1 MRIGV
6 LTGGGDCPGLNAI
19 IEAIV
24 KRAASYGYEVLGFLR
39 GYAGLINGEY
49 KRLTVEDVSGIAL
62 TGGTI
67 LGTSRVNPFK
77 RENGPQRVLDNVKK
91 CGVTALIIIGGDDT
105 LGAAY
110 KLYNMG
116 LPIVGVPKTIDND
129 VSETDYSVGFLT
141 AIETISESI
150 ERLHTTAK
158 SHERVIIVEIMGRYA
173 GWLTL
178 FGGLAG
184 GAHII
189 LVPEKSFKI
198 EEICSIILEREKS
211 GKKYTIVAVA
221 EGAKPENVSDFITL
235 CRERDE
241 FGHVRLG
248 GIAKLLEREIAERT
262 GKETRSVVLGHVQ
275 RGGRPCAFDKVLGI
289 RLGFRAVDLV
299 KEGKF
304 GHMVCLKGS
313 KIVAVKMESALKQ
326 KRLDEE
332 MMQLIN
338 FFNKS

>member
-1 MRIGV
+1 MKIGI

-19 IEAIV
+19 IEAAV
-24 KRAASYGYEVLGFLR
+24 KRANNYGYEVVGFLG
-39 GYAGLINGEY
+39 GYAGLINGEW
-49 KRLTVEDVSGIAL
+49 KPLSVEDVEGISL

-77 RENGPQRVLDNVKK
+77 REDGPKK
-91 CGVTALIIIGGDDT
+91 VMETIKNCGVDATIIIGGDDT

-110 KLYNMG
+110 KLYKMG

-129 VSETDYSVGFLT
+129 VSETDYSIGFMT
-141 AIETISESI
+141 AIETIAEAI

-158 SHERVIIVEIMGRYA
+158 SHERVIVVEVMGRYA

-178 FGGLAG
+178 LGGLAG

-189 LVPEKSFKI
+189 LVPEKPLKI
-198 EEICSIILEREKS
+198 EEVCNVILEREKM

-221 EGAKPENVSDFITL
+221 EGAKPENFEEFITVSK
-235 CRERDE
+235 ERDE

-248 GIAKLLEREIAERT
+248 GIAKLLEKEIAERT

-275 RGGRPCAFDKVLGI
+275 RGGAPCAFDKILGI
-289 RLGFRAVDLV
+289 RLGFRAVDLI
-299 KEGKF
+299 KERKF
-304 GHMVCLKGS
+304 GYMVCLKGT
-313 KIVAVKMESALKQ
+313 KIDAVKMESALRQ
-326 KRLDEE
+326 KRLDDE

-338 FFNKS
+338 FFNKT